1 MRAQWFS
8 SGETKTIVTV
18 ECLSLHMTTR
28 ASPTRRITLL
38 LALQSSVEV
47 EVRERLASLATAA
60 DMIDWLAPVSGMQH
74 TRRPQPHAVG
84 GPSHRGISS
93 VGMLAA
99 V

>member
-8 SGETKTIVTV
+8 SGETKTVVTV
-18 ECLSLHMTTR
+18 ECLSLHMMTR

-47 EVRERLASLATAA
+47 EVRVRLASLATAA
-60 DMIDWLAPVSGMQH
+60 DTIDWLAPVSGMQRM
-74 TRRPQPHAVG
+74 RRPRPHAVG
-84 GPSHRGISS
+84 GPSHRGIS
-93 VGMLAA
+93 GGGILAG